1 MQPHSSDP
9 TPTSAANVRVQI
21 DTLVKISANLV
32 HLLERETALLLDM
45 KTQDVGDIQ
54 AQKVELCR
62 LYALSVRQLRENP
75 AALKGALPV
84 VQSEIE
90 AALVRVHE
98 VAVRNQ
104 QAIQSARKVNEGV
117 MKAIAEV
124 WNADRSAAAGYTLK
138 GTKPQAN
145 AKKPGFVYAAVAY
158 NESC

>member
-1 MQPHSSDP
+1 MQPRNSDP

-124 WNADRSAAAGYTLK
+124 WNADRSAAAGYTRK